1 MKRQEIG
8 SKTKKKRLGKIYP
21 PDTYVFMLVVHRKHK
36 DEKSGITYQVAT
48 SANCGYPIVTSD
60 KTSNIFTL
68 SWKEII
74 KLAVAAGINRPCK
87 TKGYFD

>member
-8 SKTKKKRLGKIYP
+8 SKTKKRLGTIHP
-21 PDTYVFMLVVHRKHK
+21 PDTYVFVFGFHRKHK
-36 DEKSGITYQVAT
+36 DEKSGITYKVAT
-48 SANCGYPIVTSD
+48 SYFCGYPIVTSD